1 MAVSSTTSKV
11 SYSASSSQTVF
22 AYTFKIFADA
32 DLKVYVNDVQKTL
45 TTDYTVSDA
54 GETSGGNVTFG
65 TGLTAADSVVIE
77 RVLTLTQGTDY
88 VENDPFPAET
98 HEDAL
103 DRLTFVTQQHQDA
116 LDRTVKFATT
126 VTDAGDVEVLG
137 SVSYSPLTQQVI
149 WILLKRS
156 GYIKALMLLRLQQPI
171 FNVI

>member
-65 TGLTAADSVVIE
+65 T
-77 RVLTLTQGTDY
+77 
-88 VENDPFPAET
+88 
-98 HEDAL
+98 
-103 DRLTFVTQQHQDA
+103 
-116 LDRTVKFATT
+116 
-126 VTDAGDVEVLG
+126 
-137 SVSYSPLTQQVI
+137 
-149 WILLKRS
+149 
-156 GYIKALMLLRLQQPI
+156 
-171 FNVI
+171 